1 MGFTLEAAKSILKS
15 LAAFHATG
23 FGIKFK
29 QPENFKILE
38 EFFESAKFK
47 PPPVQPDGPPPPE
60 PPETLL
66 LEKLITL
73 PDFER
78 YKSQLQYRKDH
89 QLPMMER
96 HMGGGLEP
104 WNTVSHGDFWGNNIM
119 ITKPRENGEISVKI
133 LDYQVC
139 NYSTYSKDVIFFLL
153 TSLRDEV
160 VKNHLDD
167 LLR

>member
-38 EFFESAKFK
+38 EFFEGAKFQ
-47 PPPVQPDGPPPPE
+47 PPPVQPDGPPPEVPE
-60 PPETLL
+60 DLL

-73 PDFER
+73 PDFEH

-89 QLPMMER
+89 QSPMMER
-96 HMGGGLEP
+96 ILGGGLEP

-119 ITKPRENGEISVKI
+119 ITKPSENGTIPVKI

-139 NYSTYSKDVIFFLL
+139 RYSTYSKDVIFFLL